1 MSERPISQDRRDRIL
16 QTAATWVS
24 RIQEGELPPEA
35 LDAWVQWLHASPEHQ
50 RAFDDV
56 QGLWRRLDKYP
67 YVRRTPTD
75 AGTMDDDYTGEESVE
90 AWLQQRHR
98 PTRPKRA
105 WPPRWV
111 TAAATVTAISLAA
124 SALWWLTTRSAP
136 DLMAYRTVTAQHQ
149 SVTLPDG
156 SVMDLGAASSATVAY
171 TQRERSVNLVEGIAY
186 FSVAERA
193 DYPFVVHAGGGT
205 VTAVGTE
212 FSVQRRGGEIAVVVS
227 DGLVEVAKPL
237 PSASGAA
244 LADPQRQPEVVQ
256 LPAGQRVAYS
266 TNAGLQLPTTT
277 DIHAATAWRDGQLI
291 FEDMPLADAISDLN
305 RYSRIPIE
313 LRDADLGALRV
324 TGYVVTSHVDGWL
337 NGLEAVIPVTV
348 TRSEDRVILSHR
360 RDGPADWPT
369 R

>member
-1 MSERPISQDRRDRIL
+1 MSDRPISQDRRDRIL

-24 RIQEGELPPEA
+24 RIQEGEMPPEA
-35 LDAWVQWLHASPEHQ
+35 LDAWVQWLNASPEHQ

-56 QGLWRRLDKYP
+56 QTLWRRLGHYP
-67 YVRRTPTD
+67 YVRRTPAD
-75 AGTMDDDYTGEESVE
+75 ADTMDDDYTGEESVE
-90 AWLQQRHR
+90 AWLQQRKAS
-98 PTRPKRA
+98 TRAKRA
-105 WPPRWV
+105 WSPPWLAV
-111 TAAATVTAISLAA
+111 AAIVMALTLAV
-124 SALWWLTTRSAP
+124 SALWSFRIVSSP
-136 DLMAYRTVTAQHQ
+136 DVMTYRTVTAQHQ

-156 SVMDLGAASSATVAY
+156 SVMDLGAASSATIAY
-171 TQRERSVNLVEGIAY
+171 TQRKRSVNLVEGIAY

-212 FSVQRRGGEIAVVVS
+212 FSVQRRGREIAVVVS

-237 PSASGAA
+237 PPTASVT

-291 FEDMPLADAISDLN
+291 FQDVPLAEAISDLN
-305 RYSRIPIE
+305 RYSRIPIQ